1 MAVLLLRLH
10 APMQSWGSRSKFDDR
25 LTEREPTKSGII
37 GLIAAAFGYRR
48 YETDEIQ
55 KLSTAL
61 KIGILAECDG
71 EVFYDFQMVKHSNPK
86 KDPWI
91 SKRYYLS
98 DASFIVG
105 LEGEKDFLEKVSF
118 ALTHPY
124 FPLYLGRRSCPP
136 VGQVV
141 LGITDKTLYE
151 ALKTYAP
158 TDRRTRLLL
167 ESNDGYLV
175 KDVPITFNREHR
187 EYGLRYVKSEYIG
200 QDDTTDYFS
209 EITGGDR

>member
-1 MAVLLLRLH
+1 
-10 APMQSWGSRSKFDDR
+10 MQSWGSRSKFDDR
-25 LTEREPTKSGII
+25 LTEREPTKSGVI
-37 GLIAAAFGYRR
+37 GLIAAAFGIRR
-48 YETDEIQ
+48 FETDEIQ
-55 KLSTAL
+55 ELSNAL
-61 KIGILAECDG
+61 KIGVLAEQDG
-71 EVFYDFQMVKHSNPK
+71 EVFYDYQTVKSAK
-86 KDPWI
+86 SSWI

-105 LEGEKDFLEKVSF
+105 LEGERSLLEKVSY

-141 LGITDKTLYE
+141 LGITDKTLKD
-151 ALKTYAP
+151 ALTEYVPAGK
-158 TDRRTRLLL
+158 RMRMLL

-187 EYGLRYVKSEYIG
+187 QYGLRYVKSDYIG
-200 QDDTTDYFS
+200 TDETVDYFS
-209 EITGGDR
+209 EITGGDQ

>member
-1 MAVLLLRLH
+1 MAVLLLRFY

-25 LTEREPTKSGII
+25 LTEREPTKSGVI

-48 YETDEIQ
+48 NEEDEIQ
-55 KLSTAL
+55 KLSNAL
-61 KIGILAECDG
+61 KIGVLAERDG
-71 EVFYDFQMVKHSNPK
+71 ELFYDYQTVKSAK
-86 KDPWI
+86 SSWI

-105 LEGEKDFLEKVSF
+105 LEGEKDLLEKISY

-141 LGITDKTLYE
+141 LEITEKTLRD
-151 ALKTYAP
+151 ALAAFAP
-158 TDRRTRLLL
+158 ADRRSRILI
-167 ESNDGYLV
+167 ESNEGYLV
-175 KDVPITFNREHR
+175 KDVPITFKREHR
-187 EYGLRYVKSEYIG
+187 QYGFRYVHSEYVG
-200 QDDTTDYFS
+200 ADDTADFFS
-209 EITGGDR
+209 EVRGDL